1 MKMPTEL
8 VAQNGATPISVSTP
22 VTVAGC
28 AKSNPASATKK
39 KKKKKKKNKRKNGAR
54 CGRGTERRRPDQ
66 LPTAVISEPTVKKV
80 RPAPTHKREQRL
92 IGPPRISP

>member
-1 MKMPTEL
+1 MRTVSKRVAVRRHGHVLRRNGHVVYRTEKIKETAPTSMKMPTEL

-39 KKKKKKKNKRKNGAR
+39 KKKKKKKK
-54 CGRGTERRRPDQ
+54 
-66 LPTAVISEPTVKKV
+66 
-80 RPAPTHKREQRL
+80 
-92 IGPPRISP
+92 